1 MVRDGTGDG
10 PCEVVFTEMIEGAD
24 TVIASTRALRPRTW
38 TIRARCKSCPHRRS
52 LAAKSGGFTE
62 VGEIRMAFTVR
73 AAVRGLAAIPE
84 RRKIARIAARPTAGT
99 RRQVDDG

>member
-10 PCEVVFTEMIEGAD
+10 RCEVVFTAMIEGAD
-24 TVIASTRALRPRTW
+24 TGIASTRTLRPRTW

-84 RRKIARIAARPTAGT
+84 RRKIAWIAARPTAGT